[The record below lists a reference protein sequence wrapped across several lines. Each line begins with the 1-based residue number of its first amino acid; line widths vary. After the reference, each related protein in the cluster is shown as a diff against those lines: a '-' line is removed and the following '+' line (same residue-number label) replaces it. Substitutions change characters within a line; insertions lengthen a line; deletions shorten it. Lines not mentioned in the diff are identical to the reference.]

1 MLERPHER
9 SAEAASEPGM
19 EARAGPKFPR
29 SSTVNGRT
37 VCGLPSIV
45 QSAEFEINSEFRW

>member
-19 EARAGPKFPR
+19 EACARLKFPR
-29 SSTVNGRT
+29 SSTVIGRT
-37 VCGLPSIV
+37 ICGLSSIV
-45 QSAEFEINSEFRW
+45 QSAEFTSNSEFRW